1 MPAIVQAA
9 HAVGGPGN
17 DMRYAVCNLLLA
29 ARAAEGLGRAGAT
42 DPAYEP
48 FAIAVRL
55 TARHP
60 ADGSV
65 QIELGAFRA
74 SAMRSG
80 HAPIVAGS
88 GKRKATADA
97 AEAVELRRRSGS
109 RVPPYDRG
117 NGR

>member
-29 ARAAEGLGRAGAT
+29 ARAAEGLGRAGAA

-48 FAIAVRL
+48 LAIAVRL
-55 TARHP
+55 AAWHP

-65 QIELGAFRA
+65 QIELGALRA

-80 HAPIVAGS
+80 HAAIVAGS
-88 GKRKATADA
+88 GNGSPPQTQ
-97 AEAVELRRRSGS
+97 RR
-109 RVPPYDRG
+109 
-117 NGR
+117 GRPQA